1 MTVSS
6 SPTIPRRTSYK
17 SSEVCE
23 IAQVKAYVL
32 RSWEAEFPHLGVAK
46 GRGGRV
52 YRRRDVQ
59 LVLRLKELLF
69 VDGLT
74 LGGARRRLEQEREEV
89 EAPEADPAAE
99 ALVPPELRQGIEE
112 VKSGLR
118 GILEILSGNGADR
131 SGTVAP
137 PRKAAG
143 VKPARGRKKRAK
155 TRR

>member
-6 SPTIPRRTSYK
+6 SPAIPRRASYN

-32 RSWEAEFPHLGVAK
+32 RSWEAEFPYLGVAK
-46 GRGGRV
+46 GRGARV
-52 YRRRDVQ
+52 YRKRDIQ

-74 LGGARRRLEQEREEV
+74 LGGARRRLEEERDEV
-89 EAPEADPAAE
+89 EAPEAGPSPQ
-99 ALVPPELRQGIEE
+99 ALWAPELRQGIEE

-118 GILEILSGNGADR
+118 AILEMLSGNGADR
-131 SGTVAP
+131 SVAVAP
-137 PRKAAG
+137 PRKAAR
-143 VKPARGRKKRAK
+143 VKPARRQKKGAKGR
-155 TRR
+155 